1 MHELALMTSMV
12 NRVCEIAKQNN
23 AKKITKITVKRG
35 EISGVIPE
43 ALNFC
48 FDICVS
54 DTIAQKAAFLIID
67 VPAKWKRKTCGQI
80 ISKVDDLNIPFCP
93 KCNNYD
99 LSFIEGREF
108 QLDSIEVE

>member
-23 AKKITKITVKRG
+23 ADKITKITVKRG

-48 FDICVS
+48 FDICVA
-54 DTIAQKAAFLIID
+54 DTIAQNAEFIIID
-67 VPAKWKRKTCGQI
+67 VPAKWKCDSCGQI
-80 ISKVDDLNIPFCP
+80 IEKIDDLNIPFCP
-93 KCNNYD
+93 KCKTIM
-99 LSFIEGREF
+99 SRA
-108 QLDSIEVE
+108 